1 MRGSEGVGGAAQ
13 AGRRA
18 AASAA
23 EDAGRER
30 WIGVDGGGSGSRAVV
45 VDAAGRELGR
55 AEGGSALIDPLRPLE
70 AARVVAELAGA
81 AAKAAGAELPVRGL
95 WAGLAGAGPPGPRGA
110 VRGFLAEEGVATGV
124 AVGGDVEAARA
135 DAFGDG
141 PGILLVAGTGS
152 VAIARDPN
160 GGKAM
165 AGGWG
170 AALDDEGSGYRI
182 GLDGLRAVMRSADG
196 RAPATSLT
204 GALLRE
210 TGVAEPRDLVEWVA
224 GASKRDVA
232 ALCVAVGRACQEG
245 DAAAAQIV
253 EKALAGIRSLV
264 EAVLARTSGW
274 PGKPPLAMIGG
285 VVREG
290 SELRAPVMR
299 IAAEQGCTVR
309 RAPVVAERGAAR
321 KAIRQFPASS

>member
-1 MRGSEGVGGAAQ
+1 MRGSAQ
-13 AGRRA
+13 AGARA
-18 AASAA
+18 AASAG
-23 EDAGRER
+23 EDAGPER
-30 WIGVDGGGSGSRAVV
+30 WIGVDGGGSRSRAMV
-45 VDAAGRELGR
+45 VDAAGRELSR
-55 AEGGSALIDPLRPLE
+55 VEGGSALIDLLRPLE
-70 AARVVAELAGA
+70 AARVVAELAGTA
-81 AAKAAGAELPVRGL
+81 ATAAGAELPVRGL
-95 WAGLAGAGPPGPRGA
+95 WAGLAGAGPLGPRAA
-110 VRGFLAEEGVATGV
+110 VRDFLAEEGVAAAV

-141 PGILLVAGTGS
+141 PGILLVVGTGS
-152 VAIARDPN
+152 VAVGRDPA
-160 GGKAM
+160 GVEAT

-204 GALLRE
+204 GAMLRE
-210 TGVAEPRDLVEWVA
+210 TGVADPRDLVEWA
-224 GASKRDVA
+224 ASATKRDVA

-245 DAAAAQIV
+245 DAAAAQVV

-264 EAVLARTSGW
+264 GAVLARTSGW

-290 SELRAPVMR
+290 SEMRAPVMR
-299 IAAEQGCTVR
+299 VVAEQGCAVR
-309 RAPVVAERGAAR
+309 RAPVIAERGAAR
-321 KAIRQFPASS
+321 KAIRLFPPSS